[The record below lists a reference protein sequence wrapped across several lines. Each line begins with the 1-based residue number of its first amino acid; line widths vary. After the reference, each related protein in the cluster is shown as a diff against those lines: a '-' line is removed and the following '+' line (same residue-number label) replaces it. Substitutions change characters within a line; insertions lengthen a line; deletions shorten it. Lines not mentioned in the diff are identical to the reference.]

1 MVRVDSIIKQ
11 LRKYDSMSLENEP
24 SANSKVKAFQMG
36 HNDDPYKSIPH
47 LQIVDQYSLK
57 FY

>member
-36 HNDDPYKSIPH
+36 HNDDPYKKVSHI
-47 LQIVDQYSLK
+47 YR
-57 FY
+57 

>member
-24 SANSKVKAFQMG
+24 SANSKDKAFQMG
-36 HNDDPYKSIPH
+36 HNDDP
-47 LQIVDQYSLK
+47 
-57 FY
+57 